1 MPDAAKAAYTI
12 AQQTTYPSYGRWAT
26 TLGWTS
32 LGEYWEQSSRTRNH
46 HMFGSIG
53 QWFYEGLA
61 GMKPIK
67 PGYAEIEFKPL
78 IAEDAKLN
86 PASASYDSRPR
97 HGQVGLAPARAG
109 GIQLDVTVP
118 PNATGRVYVPG
129 TDPKQVGEVGSGT
142 PLIAGNAPGVKLVG
156 VQGDRV
162 VYEVGSGSYA
172 FRVGPGEFAATEV
185 TAPVGGTVPPTLAL
199 TLGAPRRSAP
209 SRRACERDYTA
220 TTTANVI
227 STAGDAAL
235 SVSDPGHLRNGTFEL
250 PQPLQVQIAPNAWS
264 GPVSNASSA
273 ITFRQRINA
282 NDALRTGTY
291 SKTLTFT
298 LSTTTSVR

>member
-1 MPDAAKAAYTI
+1 
-12 AQQTTYPSYGRWAT
+12 
-26 TLGWTS
+26 
-32 LGEYWEQSSRTRNH
+32 
-46 HMFGSIG
+46 
-53 QWFYEGLA
+53 
-61 GMKPIK
+61 MKPIK
-67 PGYAEIEFKPL
+67 PGYEEIEFKPL

-86 PASASYDSRPR
+86 TASASYDSVRGTVKSAWR
-97 HGQVGLAPARAG
+97 RTAG
-109 GIQLDVTVP
+109 GIQMDVTVP

-129 TDPKQVGEVGSGT
+129 TDPKLVGEVGSGT

-185 TAPVGGTVPPTLAL
+185 TAPVGGTVPPTLSL
-199 TLGAPRRSAP
+199 TLGQRPRSAR
-209 SRRACERDYTA
+209 SRPASARDYTA

-250 PQPLQVQIAPNAWS
+250 PQPLRVEIAPSAWS

-282 NDALRTGTY
+282 NDAAADRDVLEDADVHVVDDDA
-291 SKTLTFT
+291 
-298 LSTTTSVR
+298 VR